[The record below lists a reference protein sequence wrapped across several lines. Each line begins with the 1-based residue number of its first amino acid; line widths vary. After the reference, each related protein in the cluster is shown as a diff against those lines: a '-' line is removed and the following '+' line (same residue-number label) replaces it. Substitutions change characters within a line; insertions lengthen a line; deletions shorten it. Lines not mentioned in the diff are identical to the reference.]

1 MLAIS
6 SSSISTTG
14 QSLNRNRK
22 VHKLVALEKEELC
35 RQWTKKRLKLSIC
48 MLSGKRKLVPRVA
61 YYPLSCGS
69 LFPRIALC
77 SFSLSAAGRT
87 TCHSTSGCLPPC
99 EIIYVL
105 SSHHSNRNKS
115 LLCHKC

>member
-48 MLSGKRKLVPRVA
+48 MLSGKRKLVPRCCL
-61 YYPLSCGS
+61 LSS
-69 LFPRIALC
+69 QFWL
-77 SFSLSAAGRT
+77 SLSSYRFVLFLPI
-87 TCHSTSGCLPPC
+87 STRKNDLPFDFRP
-99 EIIYVL
+99 
-105 SSHHSNRNKS
+105 SSSLRNHLHPHFTS
-115 LLCHKC
+115 FPPH